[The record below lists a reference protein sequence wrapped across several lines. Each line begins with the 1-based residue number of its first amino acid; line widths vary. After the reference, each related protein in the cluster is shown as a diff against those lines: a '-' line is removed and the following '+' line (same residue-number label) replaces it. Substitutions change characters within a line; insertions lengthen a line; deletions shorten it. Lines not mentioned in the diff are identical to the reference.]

1 MEKESR
7 KRKAEVIKYIFTF
20 AAQPWTLDALRL
32 GEELPHHMGLDEGED
47 ACLERFD
54 LDHRHE
60 ERNFKRGEDAPPRGA
75 ANL

>member
-1 MEKESR
+1 
-7 KRKAEVIKYIFTF
+7 
-20 AAQPWTLDALRL
+20 
-32 GEELPHHMGLDEGED
+32 MGLDEGED

-75 ANL
+75 ADL